1 MITSTSLR
9 RMSVEKSFTAVT
21 PPGKVLQTS
30 LTVMM

>member
-9 RMSVEKSFTAVT
+9 RMSVEKFLTAVM